1 MTAQWK
7 KYIEFIVVLVV
18 VVILC
23 VIFHLT
29 TNASFLTGSN
39 LRKLSI
45 HAIIP
50 CFMAWALMFVF
61 ACDFT
66 DMSLGAISI
75 LAANACGILGET
87 KLGYFGIII
96 GGLGMA
102 IILSLLNFFIFAK
115 SRIPTWVASIGM
127 VMVYESVAILYS
139 NNQLAN
145 GSTIAQLTEPMRRL
159 AGVPGVYIV
168 FALGFMIAYFLYNR
182 TTYGYS
188 VRALGSGQGQAN
200 SMGIHVFKTLMLT
213 GVAVGFFVGCYAF
226 LSESYNARVTAK
238 TGLTS
243 MIMVFQPLAALML
256 AQVLKSK
263 INIVI
268 GVPIA
273 TLTIYGVFNVLT
285 LWGVPSGTLQEAV
298 LGLIILVIA
307 VAAQRKQ
314 KKVVK

>member
-1 MTAQWK
+1 MTNKWK
-7 KYIEFIVVLVV
+7 KYIDLIIVA
-18 VVILC
+18 VIVSGLG
-23 VIFHLT
+23 ILFNLMT
-29 TNASFLTGSN
+29 DGGFLTRSN
-39 LRKLSI
+39 LRTLLI

-75 LAANACGILGET
+75 LAANVCGLLGET
-87 KLGYFGIII
+87 VFGYFGIMI
-96 GGLGMA
+96 GGLGTAML
-102 IILSLLNFFIFAK
+102 LSLLNFFIFAK

-139 NNQLAN
+139 NNRLNN
-145 GSTIAQLTEPMRRL
+145 GAAIAQLTEPMRKL
-159 AGVPGVYIV
+159 AGVPYVYIV
-168 FALGFMIAYFLYNR
+168 FIIGYVIAYVLYNR

-188 VRALGSGQGQAN
+188 VRSLGSGQGQAK
-200 SMGIHVFKTLMLT
+200 SIGINVFRTLLLT
-213 GVAVGFFVGCYAF
+213 GGVVGFFVGCYAF

-256 AQVLKSK
+256 AQVMKTK
-263 INIVI
+263 INIVT

-273 TLTIYGVFNVLT
+273 TLIIYAVFNVLT
-285 LWGVPSGTLQEAV
+285 LLGVPSGTLQEAV
-298 LGLIILVIA
+298 LGLIIIIFAVIA
-307 VAAQRKQ
+307 QRNQ